1 MDTTEVV
8 SGHAKNMIAG
18 TAAHFGY
25 TLNEWVS
32 IFSLVFIVVN
42 TIAVLPATVRVIR
55 EFLRKRRAK
64 R

>member
-8 SGHAKNMIAG
+8 TGHAKNMIAG
-18 TAAHFGY
+18 AAAHFGY

-32 IFSLVFIVVN
+32 IFSLVFIAVN
-42 TIAVLPATVRVIR
+42 TIAVLPATIRVVR
-55 EFLRKRRAK
+55 EFFKRVK

>member
-1 MDTTEVV
+1 MDTTDVV
-8 SGHAKNMIAG
+8 AGHTKNMIAG

-42 TIAVLPATVRVIR
+42 TIAVLPATIRVVR
-55 EFLRKRRAK
+55 EFLQKRKG
-64 R
+64 